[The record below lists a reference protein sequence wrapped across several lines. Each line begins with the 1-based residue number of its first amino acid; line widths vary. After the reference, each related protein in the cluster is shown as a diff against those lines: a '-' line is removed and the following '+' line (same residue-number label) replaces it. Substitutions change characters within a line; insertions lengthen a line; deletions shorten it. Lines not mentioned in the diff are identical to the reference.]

1 MKSYLLTPH
10 SLHLTSI
17 ALSTVQ
23 RAAFIVDGSASIV
36 LFVKTLPRTSYPAV
50 LRARGRLIP
59 LEAPL
64 LMGVLNVTP
73 DSFSDG
79 GRYLEP
85 AVAVAHACAMVEE
98 GADLIDIGAESSR
111 PGSEPVEQDEE
122 IRRLIPV
129 VKEVCRRI
137 SVPVSIDTTKSD
149 VARLALDAGAHIIN
163 DISAL
168 RFDPRMGEVVAET
181 RAGLVLMHMQ
191 GRPRTM
197 QQAPRY
203 ENVVHDVKQFFVE
216 RMEAARA
223 VGIDPEQIL
232 LDPGIGFGK
241 NLFHNLTLL
250 AELNQVVALGRP
262 VLVGVS
268 RKAFIEQVLER
279 PVGERMMGTA
289 AAVAVAVLQGALV
302 LRVHDVGPMRDVV
315 KMVDA
320 IKNYQSSALGAQL
333 KAES

>member
-1 MKSYLLTPH
+1 
-10 SLHLTSI
+10 
-17 ALSTVQ
+17 
-23 RAAFIVDGSASIV
+23 
-36 LFVKTLPRTSYPAV
+36 
-50 LRARGRLIP
+50 
-59 LEAPL
+59 
-64 LMGVLNVTP
+64 MGVLNVTP